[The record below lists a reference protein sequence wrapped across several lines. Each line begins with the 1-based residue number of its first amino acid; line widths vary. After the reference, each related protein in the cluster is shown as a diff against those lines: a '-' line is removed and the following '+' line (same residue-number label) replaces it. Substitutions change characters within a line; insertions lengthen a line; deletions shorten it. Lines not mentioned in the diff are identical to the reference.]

1 MTRSFFVSVS
11 SEIIFDHRSIFHDKP
26 NALKL
31 CDICDGIAGN
41 GDDVGEFS
49 GFDGTTRSCQP
60 NIAAAF
66 VVIARITSSE
76 RKTRAARKLRRS
88 AWLTITRRAVIAG
101 RSFARWPKSAGART

>member
-1 MTRSFFVSVS
+1 MCRKLVAN
-11 SEIIFDHRSIFHDKP
+11 HLA
-26 NALKL
+26 ALHHESDAFEL
-31 CDICDGIAGN
+31 ANIGDGIAGN

-49 GFDGTTRSCQP
+49 AFDGTTRSCQP